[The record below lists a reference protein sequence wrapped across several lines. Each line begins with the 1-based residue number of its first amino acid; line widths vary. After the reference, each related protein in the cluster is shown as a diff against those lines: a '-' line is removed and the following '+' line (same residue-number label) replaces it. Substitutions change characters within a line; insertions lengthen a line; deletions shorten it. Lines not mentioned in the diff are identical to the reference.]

1 MSDEAN
7 NVMKNLDDE
16 NVQLSQQS
24 VSSVD
29 DEQQDAANQAERAEE
44 EGAGAQRAQEPPE
57 LPEAQAERQRA
68 PQLQEEKEYSV
79 ARFKDWCNDKQ
90 VGIRAR
96 KVGKFQVCK
105 IKADKNGFN
114 EYSNDML
121 DIFWDDTLA
130 KHGVIVTNRNAC
142 RNYAAAQGEGCT
154 RGDKCRFY
162 HFAPGDL
169 VDNFIGREPHKIG
182 DIPVMLAGNAKA
194 REYRW
199 SETDLEKIDAKEEE
213 MLQTF
218 VAAAKQMK
226 GRKRK
231 KTFQQKM
238 EEAIAEAGAEE
249 SDSTGEVEESQS
261 ESSTPPR
268 EKKRRKKSRKP
279 SRKAKDGK
287 KASKAKK

>member
-1 MSDEAN
+1 M
-7 NVMKNLDDE
+7 
-16 NVQLSQQS
+16 
-24 VSSVD
+24 
-29 DEQQDAANQAERAEE
+29 
-44 EGAGAQRAQEPPE
+44 
-57 LPEAQAERQRA
+57 
-68 PQLQEEKEYSV
+68 
-79 ARFKDWCNDKQ
+79 ARFKDWCNDRQ
-90 VGIRAR
+90 VALRAR

-154 RGDKCRFY
+154 RGDKCKFY

-169 VDNFIGREPHKIG
+169 VDNFIGREPRKIG

-199 SETDLEKIDAKEEE
+199 SDTDLEKIEAKEEE
-213 MLQTF
+213 VLQTF

-231 KTFQQKM
+231 KTFKQRM
-238 EEAIAEAGAEE
+238 EEAIEKAEAEE
-249 SDSTGEVEESQS
+249 SDSTSEDEEDQS
-261 ESSTPPR
+261 DSSTPPPK
-268 EKKRRKKSRKP
+268 KKRRKKSRKP

>member
-7 NVMKNLDDE
+7 SVMKNLDDD
-16 NVQLSQQS
+16 NTQLSQQS

-57 LPEAQAERQRA
+57 LPEAQAERQPA

-213 MLQTF
+213 VLQTF
-218 VAAAKQMK
+218 VAAATQK
-226 GRKRK
+226 RKRK
-231 KTFQQKM
+231 AKKTFNQKM
-238 EEAIAEAGAEE
+238 QEAIEKAEAEA
-249 SDSTGEVEESQS
+249 SDSTSEDEEDQS
-261 ESSTPPR
+261 DSSTPSPK
-268 EKKRRKKSRKP
+268 KKRRKKSRKP